1 MNKKGYG
8 GIILIEVKNL
18 VKKYGDH
25 TAVNNISFTVEG
37 GKIYGL
43 LGPNGAG
50 KSTTMNIV
58 TGCLA
63 ATEGSVTVD
72 GHDIF
77 EEPKAAKK
85 CIGYLPENPPV
96 YGDMTPLEY
105 LTFVAEAK
113 KVKSGYVG
121 SQVREVMEIT
131 GLTDM
136 KDRLIR
142 NLSKGYKQRVGIAQ
156 ALLGDPAVIILDEP
170 TVGLDPKQILEIRE
184 LIRKLGETKTVILSS
199 HILAEIS
206 AVCERVMIISH
217 GNLVANDTI
226 EHLEEI
232 ANRSNKLRL
241 TVRGEAEA
249 VKARL
254 ETLEGVI
261 SVEIDESFEDHAS
274 FDLDLIKDRDLRDD
288 IFFAMADMKC
298 AILSMQYEQ
307 TTLEDIFLA
316 LTDENVRPDDDGNLP
331 SVEEILDSRGK
342 KEDDTLFEHMSDEEL
357 AALTAEETTP
367 PAAEETSEENEIE
380 EETEESKDDDEYKPL
395 FGGN

>member
-1 MNKKGYG
+1 M
-8 GIILIEVKNL
+8 IEVKNL

-25 TAVNNISFTVEG
+25 TAVNNISFTVEK

-63 ATEGSVTVD
+63 ASEGSVTVD

-77 EEPKAAKK
+77 EDPKAAKK
-85 CIGYLPENPPV
+85 CIGYLPENPPL

-113 KVKSGYVG
+113 KVKSGYLG

-142 NLSKGYKQRVGIAQ
+142 NLSKGYRQRVGIAQ
-156 ALLGDPAVIILDEP
+156 AMLGEPDVIILDEP

-232 ANRSNKLRL
+232 ANRSNKLRI
-241 TVRGEAEA
+241 TVRGDSEA

-254 ETLEGVI
+254 ETIEGVL
-261 SVEIDESFEDHAS
+261 SVDIDEVAEDHAS

-288 IFFAMADMKC
+288 IFFAMANMKC
-298 AILSMQYEQ
+298 AILSMQFEQ

-316 LTDENVRPDDDGNLP
+316 LTDENVRPDEDGNLP
-331 SVEEILDSRGK
+331 SVEEVLEARGK
-342 KEDDTLFEHMSDEEL
+342 KDDTLFSHMSDEEL
-357 AALTAEETTP
+357 EALANEKEDEQTEEDEAEPDVDVT
-367 PAAEETSEENEIE
+367 EEN
-380 EETEESKDDDEYKPL
+380 TEKSEDEGYKPL

>member
-1 MNKKGYG
+1 M
-8 GIILIEVKNL
+8 IEVKNL

-25 TAVNNISFTVEG
+25 TAVNNISFTVEK

-63 ATEGSVTVD
+63 ASEGSVTVD

-77 EEPKAAKK
+77 EDPRAAKK
-85 CIGYLPENPPV
+85 CIGYLPENPPL

-113 KVKSGYVG
+113 KVKSGYLG

-142 NLSKGYKQRVGIAQ
+142 NLSKGYRQRVGIAQ
-156 ALLGDPAVIILDEP
+156 AMLGEPDVIILDEP

-232 ANRSNKLRL
+232 ANRSNKLRI
-241 TVRGEAEA
+241 TVRGDSEA

-254 ETLEGVI
+254 ETIEGVL
-261 SVEIDESFEDHAS
+261 SVDIDEVAEDHAS

-288 IFFAMADMKC
+288 IFFAMANMKC
-298 AILSMQYEQ
+298 AILSMQFEQ

-316 LTDENVRPDDDGNLP
+316 LTDENVRPDEDGNLP
-331 SVEEILDSRGK
+331 SVEEVLEARGK
-342 KEDDTLFEHMSDEEL
+342 KDDNLFSHMSDEEL
-357 AALTAEETTP
+357 EALANEKEDEQTEEDEAEPDVDVT
-367 PAAEETSEENEIE
+367 EEN
-380 EETEESKDDDEYKPL
+380 TEKSEDEGYKPL

>member
-1 MNKKGYG
+1 M
-8 GIILIEVKNL
+8 IEVKNL

-25 TAVNNISFTVEG
+25 TAVNNISFTVED

-63 ATEGSVTVD
+63 ATEGTVTVD

-96 YGDMTPLEY
+96 YGDMTPYEY

-156 ALLGDPAVIILDEP
+156 AMLGDPAVIILDEP

-226 EHLEEI
+226 GHLEEI

-241 TVRGEAEA
+241 TVRGEAEQI
-249 VKARL
+249 KTRL
-254 ETLEGVI
+254 ENIDGVI
-261 SVEIDESFEDHAS
+261 SAQLENTSDDCVSFE
-274 FDLDLIKDRDLRDD
+274 LELVKDKDLRDD
-288 IFFAMADMKC
+288 IFFAMADMRS

-316 LTDENVRPDDDGNLP
+316 LTAENVRPDEDGNLP
-331 SVEEILDSRGK
+331 SVEEILEARGK
-342 KEDDTLFEHMSDEEL
+342 KEDDVLFSYMSDGEL
-357 AALTAEETTP
+357 QALANE
-367 PAAEETSEENEIE
+367 EENEPLAEENE
-380 EETEESKDDDEYKPL
+380 EETAETENEEKTEENGGDDDYKPL

>member
-1 MNKKGYG
+1 M
-8 GIILIEVKNL
+8 IEVKNL

-25 TAVNNISFTVEG
+25 TAVNNISFTVEK

-63 ATEGSVTVD
+63 ASEGSVTVD

-77 EEPKAAKK
+77 EDPKAAKK
-85 CIGYLPENPPV
+85 CIGYLPENPPL

-113 KVKSGYVG
+113 KVKSGYLG

-142 NLSKGYKQRVGIAQ
+142 NLSKGYRQRVGIAQ
-156 ALLGDPAVIILDEP
+156 AMLGEPDVIILDEP

-232 ANRSNKLRL
+232 ANRSNKLRI
-241 TVRGEAEA
+241 TVRGDSEA

-254 ETLEGVI
+254 ETIEGVL
-261 SVEIDESFEDHAS
+261 SVDIDEVAEDHAS
-274 FDLDLIKDRDLRDD
+274 FDIDLIKDRDLRDD
-288 IFFAMADMKC
+288 IFFAMANMKC
-298 AILSMQYEQ
+298 AILSMQFEQ

-316 LTDENVRPDDDGNLP
+316 LTDENVRPDEDGNLP
-331 SVEEILDSRGK
+331 SVEEVLEARGK
-342 KEDDTLFEHMSDEEL
+342 KDDTLFSHMSDEEL
-357 AALTAEETTP
+357 EALANEKEDDQTEEDEAEPDVDVT
-367 PAAEETSEENEIE
+367 EEN
-380 EETEESKDDDEYKPL
+380 TEKSEDEGYKPL

>member
-1 MNKKGYG
+1 M
-8 GIILIEVKNL
+8 IEVKNL

-25 TAVNNISFTVEG
+25 TAVNNISFTVEK

-63 ATEGSVTVD
+63 ASEGSVTVD

-77 EEPKAAKK
+77 EDPRAAKK
-85 CIGYLPENPPV
+85 CIGYLPENPPL
-96 YGDMTPLEY
+96 YGDMTTLEY

-113 KVKSGYVG
+113 KVKSGYLG

-142 NLSKGYKQRVGIAQ
+142 NLSKGYRQRVGIAQ
-156 ALLGDPAVIILDEP
+156 AMLGEPDVIILDEP

-232 ANRSNKLRL
+232 ANRSNKLRI
-241 TVRGEAEA
+241 TVRGDSEA
-249 VKARL
+249 VKTRL
-254 ETLEGVI
+254 ETIEGVL
-261 SVEIDESFEDHAS
+261 SVDIDEVAEDHAS

-288 IFFAMADMKC
+288 IFFAMANMKC
-298 AILSMQYEQ
+298 AILSMQFEQ

-316 LTDENVRPDDDGNLP
+316 LTDENVRPDEDGNLP
-331 SVEEILDSRGK
+331 SVEEVLEARGK
-342 KEDDTLFEHMSDEEL
+342 KDDTLFSHMSDEEL
-357 AALTAEETTP
+357 EALANEKEDDQ
-367 PAAEETSEENEIE
+367 AEENEAE
-380 EETEESKDDDEYKPL
+380 PDVDVTAENTEKSEDEGYKPL

>member
-1 MNKKGYG
+1 M
-8 GIILIEVKNL
+8 IEVKNL

-63 ATEGSVTVD
+63 ASEGSVTVD

-77 EEPKAAKK
+77 EEPRAAKK

-96 YGDMTPLEY
+96 YGDMTPFEY

-113 KVKSGYVG
+113 KVKSGYVA

-156 ALLGDPAVIILDEP
+156 AMLGDPAVIILDEP

-232 ANRSNKLRL
+232 ANRSNKLRI
-241 TVRGEAEA
+241 TVRGDAKA
-249 VKARL
+249 VKERL
-254 ETLEGVI
+254 ETIEGVI
-261 SVEIDESFEDHAS
+261 SVDIDEVSEDHAS
-274 FDLDLIKDRDLRDD
+274 FDLDLIKNRDLRDD
-288 IFFAMADMKC
+288 IFFAMADMRC
-298 AILSMQYEQ
+298 AIISMQYEQ

-316 LTDENVRPDDDGNLP
+316 LTDEDVRPDEDGNLP
-331 SVEEILDSRGK
+331 SVEEILESRGK
-342 KEDDTLFEHMSDEEL
+342 KEEDILFSHMSDGELEAIANNVEYEPSEEE
-357 AALTAEETTP
+357 AEEEP
-367 PAAEETSEENEIE
+367 EEPENEEKAEENGG
-380 EETEESKDDDEYKPL
+380 DDDYRPL

>member
-1 MNKKGYG
+1 M
-8 GIILIEVKNL
+8 IEVKNL

-25 TAVNNISFTVEG
+25 TAVNNISFTVED

-63 ATEGSVTVD
+63 ASEGSVTVD

-77 EEPKAAKK
+77 EDPKAAKK

-113 KVKSGYVG
+113 KVNSGYVG
-121 SQVREVMEIT
+121 TQVREVMEIT
-131 GLTDM
+131 GLVDM

-156 ALLGDPAVIILDEP
+156 AMLGDPAVIILDEP
-170 TVGLDPKQILEIRE
+170 TVGLDPKQIREIRE

-206 AVCERVMIISH
+206 AVCERVMIISR

-226 EHLEEI
+226 EHLEDI
-232 ANRSNKLRL
+232 ANRLNKLKI
-241 TVRGEAEA
+241 TVRGDAEA
-249 VKARL
+249 VKTRL
-254 ETLEGVI
+254 EEIEGVI
-261 SVEIDESFEDHAS
+261 SANIDEKYEDHAS
-274 FDLDLIKDRDLRDD
+274 FDIELVKDRDIRDD
-288 IFFAMADMKC
+288 IFFSMADMKC

-316 LTDENVRPDDDGNLP
+316 LTDESVYPDEDGNLP
-331 SVEEILDSRGK
+331 SVEEILEARGK
-342 KEDDTLFEHMSDEEL
+342 KTDIALFENMSDAEL
-357 AALTAEETTP
+357 QALANEGED
-367 PAAEETSEENEIE
+367 ASESLEVAGDALPDEAPK
-380 EETEESKDDDEYKPL
+380 EESAKESDDEYKPL